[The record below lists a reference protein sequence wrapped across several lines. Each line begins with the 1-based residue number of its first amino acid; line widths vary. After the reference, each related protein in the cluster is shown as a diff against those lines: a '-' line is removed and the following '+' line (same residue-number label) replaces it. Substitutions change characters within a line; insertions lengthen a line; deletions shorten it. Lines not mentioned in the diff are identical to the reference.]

1 MKPKTDARPLK
12 TPPKADAQAPVKKC
26 TFCGIPVE
34 DCRMSCQE
42 AYFELLP

>member
-1 MKPKTDARPLK
+1 MKPKTETQPPKTPLK
-12 TPPKADAQAPVKKC
+12 TAARAPVKKC